1 MNICMYIVTSYTT
14 DLFLI
19 NKLFEKKLVY
29 IVHVTWY
36 ILLEKRVALKRE
48 NTLYK

>member
-1 MNICMYIVTSYTT
+1 MYMCMYVVTSYTT
-14 DLFLI
+14 AIFLI
-19 NKLFEKKLVY
+19 NKLFGKKLVY

-36 ILLEKRVALKRE
+36 IMLEKRVALKRE